1 MKSHSS
7 QRDSV
12 PTLIPKKDLTTGAIS
27 FVEELPLKIVNSETA
42 QSIINEVEK
51 VVKGIP
57 RTPVITTTN
66 SPDNK
71 DDVAGYDYD
80 PYGVSDTG
88 GDNQYADIHTPK
100 IPFHN
105 YRQIHVTLDAFF
117 KGYNSTRPLP
127 TVPPLWGDVQH
138 YWNFGV
144 FVGYGLYEFIRV
156 FGGIIIAG
164 ITVYAASKG
173 IVA

>member
-1 MKSHSS
+1 M
-7 QRDSV
+7 
-12 PTLIPKKDLTTGAIS
+12 PTLIPKRDPTSGTIS
-27 FVEELPLKIVNSETA
+27 FVEELPLKIVNAETA
-42 QSIINEVEK
+42 QMIVSEVQK
-51 VVKGIP
+51 VVKGTP
-57 RTPVITTTN
+57 VTPVITSAN
-66 SPDNK
+66 SPDSK
-71 DDVAGYDYD
+71 DEVAGYDYD
-80 PYGVSDTG
+80 PYGVSDAG
-88 GDNQYADIHTPK
+88 GCNQYDDIHTPN

-127 TVPPLWGDVQH
+127 PVPPLWGDVQH

-144 FVGYGLYEFIRV
+144 FVGYGLYEFLRV

-164 ITVYAASKG
+164 VTVYAASKG

>member
-1 MKSHSS
+1 MANF
-7 QRDSV
+7 
-12 PTLIPKKDLTTGAIS
+12 IPKKDSITGVIS
-27 FVEELPLKIVNSETA
+27 FVEELPMISVSASDAGKILDRVVPKSSSGKPVVTA
-42 QSIINEVEK
+42 I
-51 VVKGIP
+51 
-57 RTPVITTTN
+57 TPLN

-80 PYGVSDTG
+80 PYGLSDAAG
-88 GDNQYADIHTPK
+88 YNQYTDIHTPY

-117 KGYNSTRPLP
+117 KGYSASRPLP

-144 FVGYGLYEFIRV
+144 FVGYGVYELIRV
-156 FGGIIIAG
+156 FGGLLIAAV
-164 ITVYAASKG
+164 TVYAASKG
-173 IVA
+173 IVL